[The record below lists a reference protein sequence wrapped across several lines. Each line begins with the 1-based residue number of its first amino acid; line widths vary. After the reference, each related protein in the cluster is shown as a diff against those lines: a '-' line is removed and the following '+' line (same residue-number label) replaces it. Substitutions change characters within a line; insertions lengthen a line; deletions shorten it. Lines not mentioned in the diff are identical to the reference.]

1 MHEYD
6 TPTENVKQA
15 NQQTNR
21 SLKTS
26 TLTSYR
32 AFQRSTEAEYTILNI
47 QYDSARRLH
56 IWIYKFMREYDRP
69 SQLKFLPLPLLVRSH
84 SPSRFLRYVH
94 LWLTWPCNW
103 KRTFSNHTRTIRR
116 HSARQRIFSIDLPVF
131 FTFAFSKNLFR
142 IALRS
147 KQTHDATQP

>member
-1 MHEYD
+1 MHLNRELRKLLLNIEKKLKQGTIKTILRNKLHFDEAHKLNKPYALAQRLRVKVHNLMHEYD

-32 AFQRSTEAEYTILNI
+32 AFPRSPEAEYTILNI

-56 IWIYKFMREYDRP
+56 I
-69 SQLKFLPLPLLVRSH
+69 
-84 SPSRFLRYVH
+84 
-94 LWLTWPCNW
+94 
-103 KRTFSNHTRTIRR
+103 
-116 HSARQRIFSIDLPVF
+116 
-131 FTFAFSKNLFR
+131 
-142 IALRS
+142 
-147 KQTHDATQP
+147 

>member
-1 MHEYD
+1 MKPIGWKKKYALAQRLRIKVHNLMHEYD

-56 IWIYKFMREYDRP
+56 I
-69 SQLKFLPLPLLVRSH
+69 
-84 SPSRFLRYVH
+84 
-94 LWLTWPCNW
+94 
-103 KRTFSNHTRTIRR
+103 
-116 HSARQRIFSIDLPVF
+116 
-131 FTFAFSKNLFR
+131 
-142 IALRS
+142 
-147 KQTHDATQP
+147 